1 VGLDNRVYRMKL
13 KTFPP
18 LDDKAALLLH
28 LVLPLATSN
37 PLSLAT
43 YPFVLVLVLASMACG
58 DALVL

>member
-1 VGLDNRVYRMKL
+1 MGLDNRVYRMKL

-18 LDDKAALLLH
+18 LDGKAALLLH
-28 LVLPLATSN
+28 LVSPLATSK
-37 PLSLAT
+37 PPSLAT

>member
-1 VGLDNRVYRMKL
+1 MKL

-43 YPFVLVLVLASMACG
+43 YPFVLVLASMACG